1 MLELSPAK
9 TDSSIEM
16 DGSRDRGD
24 GLADDRMVQPGGDIL
39 RFHRVVDTS
48 AGMGGQWGSRPM
60 ERHPGV
66 RIHLDD
72 SH

>member
-1 MLELSPAK
+1 
-9 TDSSIEM
+9 M

>member
-1 MLELSPAK
+1 MLELSPDK

-16 DGSRDRGD
+16 DASRGRGD
-24 GLADDRMVQPGGDIL
+24 RLADGRMVRPGGDNL

-48 AGMGGQWGSRPM
+48 AGVGGQWGSRPM
-60 ERHPGV
+60 ECHPSV